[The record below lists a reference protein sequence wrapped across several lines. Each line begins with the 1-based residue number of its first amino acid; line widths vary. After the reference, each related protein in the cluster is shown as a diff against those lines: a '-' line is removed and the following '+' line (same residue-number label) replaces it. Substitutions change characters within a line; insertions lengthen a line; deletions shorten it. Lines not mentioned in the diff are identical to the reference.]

1 MVDLVKYDSLIRD
14 LSAIE
19 SEIATLGNKLQD
31 TLERKTELEIQIAK
45 LKQDNS
51 FLQKK
56 IVDIE
61 QELVNMQQQ
70 EEENN
75 IINSLN
81 NKERESLKQK
91 IQDLISKI
99 DGHLSS

>member
-1 MVDLVKYDSLIRD
+1 LVDLVKYDSLIRD